1 MGYTRYSGIYA
12 MTIIEAL
19 RRADTDHI
27 VYFLLTAYAESLSW
41 YDLPGSRF
49 PARVTRLPVA
59 SVDDVSERVNALK
72 NAQESQVP
80 RPSRA
85 RVILE
90 EAIDVFDTA
99 SRRLKFLARR
109 ASGLAR
115 GARAERARDHMRAP
129 LPHPQPRDESR

>member
-1 MGYTRYSGIYA
+1 

-19 RRADTDHI
+19 GRADTDHI

-41 YDLPGSRF
+41 YDPPGACF

-59 SVDDVSERVNALK
+59 SVDDVSERVHALK
-72 NAQESQVP
+72 NAHDSQIA

-85 RVILE
+85 RLILE

-99 SRRLKFLARR
+99 SRRLKFLASR

-115 GARAERARDHMRAP
+115 GARIRQSRTASLAR
-129 LPHPQPRDESR
+129 LPRTRDESR

>member
-1 MGYTRYSGIYA
+1 MGYTRHSGICT
-12 MTIIEAL
+12 MTLIEAL

-41 YDLPGSRF
+41 YDPPGSCF

-72 NAQESQVP
+72 NARESQVP

-99 SRRLKFLARR
+99 SQRLKLLASR

-115 GARAERARDHMRAP
+115 GVRTREPRAP
-129 LPHPQPRDESR
+129 SIAPPPRPRDESR